1 MATKN
6 KTALSTMAETLVNS
20 QGGKVKHV
28 PAPKP
33 EPVSLTDLEILDL
46 VGKAGAQVISYAG
59 ADEVKVKAL
68 AEFNTVGKS
77 LHSAGVVIADG
88 RSKDKQTAVI
98 KKAFLDSM
106 PNLSKGYAQNCYEL
120 FAKLVNSGKEIK
132 DFNKSKNKAKNG
144 ETVEALF
151 ENVLAKVYSHSEYS
165 TMPEEF
171 QNMLEDKLTE
181 LGFELS

>member
-33 EPVSLTDLEILDL
+33 EPVSLTDLELLDL
-46 VGKAGAQVISYAG
+46 VGRAGAQVISYAG
-59 ADEVKVKAL
+59 ADEVRVKAL

-120 FAKLVNSGKEIK
+120 FRKVVNSGKEIK
-132 DFNKSKNKAKNG
+132 DFNKSKTLLMIEKQARL
-144 ETVEALF
+144 E
-151 ENVLAKVYSHSEYS
+151 
-165 TMPEEF
+165 PEEDWRAIF
-171 QNMLEDKLTE
+171 DSGLRGAVYQRHGLNKWVLVEKNK
-181 LGFELS
+181 GFA